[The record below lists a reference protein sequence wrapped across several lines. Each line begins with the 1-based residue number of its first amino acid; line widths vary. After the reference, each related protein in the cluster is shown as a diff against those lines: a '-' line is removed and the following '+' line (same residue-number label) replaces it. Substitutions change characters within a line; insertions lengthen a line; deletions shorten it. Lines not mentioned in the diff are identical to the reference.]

1 MVQEPPDH
9 CRPCG
14 EYPGR
19 GRQAIHRPVA
29 LRNINRKDLLW
40 GLFPLPL
47 SNRQTSRLDFDAA
60 PKSDVALDLA
70 GTFFGFGIIP
80 GCA

>member
-1 MVQEPPDH
+1 MPQITAVLAVNTQDGVGK
-9 CRPCG
+9 RFTD
-14 EYPGR
+14 
-19 GRQAIHRPVA
+19 PVA
-29 LRNINRKDLLW
+29 LRNINPKNPLC
-40 GLFPLPL
+40 GSFPSPL